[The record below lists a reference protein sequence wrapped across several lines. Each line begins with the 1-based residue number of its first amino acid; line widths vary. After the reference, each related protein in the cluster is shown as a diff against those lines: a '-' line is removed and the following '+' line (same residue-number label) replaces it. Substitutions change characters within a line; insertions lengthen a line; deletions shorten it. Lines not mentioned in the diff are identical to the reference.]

1 VRRLPRI
8 THLAVIAALIFTAA
22 AWILFSGQISPP
34 TVRAIDD
41 LALPVLSFIA
51 AAFFAIT
58 ARSEQGRARAAW
70 VLMAVALAAFG
81 VGEAIW
87 CYDDLFIRE
96 VPFPSSAD
104 AFFLLFPAGV
114 GAALLFLRNRTN
126 RESQGRIFFDG
137 LIVAGSLFIVSWT
150 LVLKHIYEAGA
161 ATRLEFV
168 LLMAYPVADI
178 VILTIAASVL
188 ATALAGQR
196 VTISLLVLGLLAMVL
211 ADSGYAYLSSQAEY
225 VAGSRLDIVWIAGL
239 LLLTLAAVSG
249 RQTGLS
255 DRAADEMPGWA
266 SVWLPY
272 APLMLAGFVAVARPP
287 APVTSGPLLPV
298 GALLAVTVLARQLLA
313 VGETRRLMARVADR
327 ARHDPLTGLANR
339 VLFQDRLAQAGEC
352 SNVAESMSVLALD
365 LNHFKMVNDTL
376 GHGIGDELLCAVADR
391 IRACVRDDDVVA
403 RLGGDEFAVLVVG
416 SPVRA
421 RRLADRVV
429 ESFDTPFLIGGHEL
443 LIRPSVGLAT
453 NECAAESNSSDQLLN
468 QADIAMYS
476 GKRSGAAGV
485 HVFSAESQLIDTVD
499 QALDERDSRL
509 RAVDGAMAVRL
520 LAELRDALDQNDLV
534 LLYQP
539 KFDLLT
545 ARLVGVEALLRWQ
558 HPARGLLGPD
568 EFLPLVRRD
577 DLMSAITDFVIHQA
591 LDDASRWRSVSDS
604 VPVAINLPAPALVD
618 LELPARLL
626 RALAEHRIA
635 AAALTIEITED
646 LYVGNLD
653 HARAVLNLLRQNGI
667 RVAID
672 DFGSGYSA
680 LSYLREL
687 TIDEVKLDRDFI
699 ALILV
704 DSRAAAVVRAV
715 VNLAHELGLT
725 TVAEGVENAETAA
738 RLREY
743 GCDVGQ
749 GYFFSPPLSAEG
761 VVDDLLRQNY
771 SAGSSFSEIE
781 LMQ

>member
-1 VRRLPRI
+1 MSSLPRI
-8 THLAVIAALIFTAA
+8 TPLAVIAALIFTAS
-22 AWILFSGQISPP
+22 AWLLFSGQVPHP

-41 LALPVLSFIA
+41 LALPLLSFVA
-51 AAFFAIT
+51 ATFFAIT

-70 VLMAVALAAFG
+70 AMMSLALAAFG

-87 CYDDLFIRE
+87 CYHDLFRKE

-104 AFFLLFPAGV
+104 AFFLFFPVGV
-114 GAALLFLRNRTN
+114 CAALLLLRNRAN
-126 RESQGRIFFDG
+126 RESQGRIVFDG
-137 LIVAGSLFIVSWT
+137 LIVAGSLFLVSWT
-150 LVLKHIYEAGA
+150 LVLKHIYESGA

-178 VILTIAASVL
+178 VTLTIAASVL
-188 ATALAGQR
+188 ATAVTGER
-196 VTISLLVLGLLAMVL
+196 VTMSLLTLGVLAMVL

-225 VAGSRLDIVWIAGL
+225 VAGSRLDIVWVAGL
-239 LLLTLAAVSG
+239 LLLTLAAAAG

-255 DRAADEMPGWA
+255 DRGADELPGWA

-272 APLMLAGFVAVARPP
+272 IPLMVALIVAITQESG
-287 APVTSGPLLPV
+287 ALSSGPTLPV
-298 GALLAVTVLARQLLA
+298 ALLLVITVLARQLLA
-313 VGETRRLMARVADR
+313 VRETRRLMARVADR
-327 ARHDPLTGLANR
+327 ALHDPLTGLANR
-339 VLFQDRLAQAGEC
+339 VLFQDRLAQAGEYPF
-352 SNVAESMSVLALD
+352 VGESMSVLALD
-365 LNHFKMVNDTL
+365 LNHFKLVNDTL
-376 GHGIGDELLCAVADR
+376 GHGTGDELLCGVADR
-391 IRACVRDDDVVA
+391 IRACVRDDDLVA

-416 SPVRA
+416 SAARA

-429 ESFDTPFLIGGHEL
+429 ESFDKPFRIGGHEL

-453 NECAAESNSSDQLLN
+453 TACGAGQNSGAQLLN
-468 QADIAMYS
+468 QADVAMYS

-485 HVFSAESQLIDTVD
+485 HVFKAETQSTDTVD
-499 QALDERDSRL
+499 QALAERDTRL
-509 RAVDGAMAVRL
+509 RAVDGAMTVRL
-520 LAELRDALDQNDLV
+520 LAELHDALDQRELV

-545 ARLVGVEALLRWQ
+545 ARVVGIEALLRWQ
-558 HPARGLLGPD
+558 HPERGLLGPD
-568 EFLPLVRRD
+568 EFLTLIRRD
-577 DLMSAITDFVIHQA
+577 DLMVAITDFVIHRA
-591 LDDASRWRSVSDS
+591 LDDASRWQSESEAI
-604 VPVAINLPAPALVD
+604 PVAINLPAPAVVD
-618 LELPARLL
+618 RDLPDRLM
-626 RALAEHRIA
+626 RALDEHRIA

-646 LYVGNLD
+646 LYVDNLD
-653 HARAVLNLLRQNGI
+653 HAGDVLNLLRQNGI

-680 LSYLREL
+680 LSYLRDL
-687 TIDEVKLDRDFI
+687 AIDEVKLDRDFI
-699 ALILV
+699 APILV
-704 DSRAAAVVRAV
+704 DPRAAAVVRAV
-715 VNLAHELGLT
+715 VNLAHELGLV

-749 GYFFSPPLSAEG
+749 GYFFSPPLSAQQ
-761 VVDDLLRQNY
+761 VVDLLVRDY

>member
-1 VRRLPRI
+1 MWLLPRI
-8 THLAVIAALIFTAA
+8 TPLAIIAALIFTAA
-22 AWILFSGQISPP
+22 AWLLFGGQVPPP

-41 LALPVLSFIA
+41 LALPVLSFMA
-51 AAFFAIT
+51 AAFFVIT

-70 VLMAVALAAFG
+70 VMMAVALAAFG
-81 VGEAIW
+81 IGEAIW
-87 CYDDLFIRE
+87 CYHDLFRKE
-96 VPFPSSAD
+96 VPFPSTAD
-104 AFFLLFPAGV
+104 AFFLFFPVGV
-114 GAALLFLRNRTN
+114 CAALLLLRDRAS
-126 RESQGRIFFDG
+126 RESQGRIIFDG

-150 LVLKHIYEAGA
+150 LVLKHIYETGA

-168 LLMAYPVADI
+168 LLMTYPVADI

-188 ATALAGQR
+188 AAVVTGQR
-196 VTISLLVLGLLAMVL
+196 VTISLLALGLLAMVL

-225 VAGSRLDIVWIAGL
+225 VAGSRLDVVWVAGL
-239 LLLTLAAVSG
+239 LLLTLAAAAG

-255 DRAADEMPGWA
+255 DRAADELPGWA

-272 APLMLAGFVAVARPP
+272 TPMMVALIVAITQLPG
-287 APVTSGPLLPV
+287 AVSSGPTLPV
-298 GALLAVTVLARQLLA
+298 ALLLVITVLARQLLA
-313 VGETRRLMARVADR
+313 VRETRRLMARVADR
-327 ARHDPLTGLANR
+327 ALHDPLTGLANR
-339 VLFQDRLAQAGEC
+339 VLFQDRLVQAAEYTHDG
-352 SNVAESMSVLALD
+352 ESMSALALD

-376 GHGIGDELLCAVADR
+376 GHGIGDALLCAVADR
-391 IRACVRDDDVVA
+391 IRACVRDEDLVA
-403 RLGGDEFAVLVVG
+403 RLGGDEFAVLIVG
-416 SPVRA
+416 SPARA

-429 ESFDTPFLIGGHEL
+429 ESFDKPFLIAGHEL

-453 NECAAESNSSDQLLN
+453 TQCAAGQTSGEHLLN
-468 QADIAMYS
+468 QADIAMYA
-476 GKRSGAAGV
+476 GKRSGVAGV
-485 HVFSAESQLIDTVD
+485 HVFSAETQLTDSAD
-499 QALDERDSRL
+499 QALVDRNSQL
-509 RAVDGAMAVRL
+509 RAVDGATAVRL
-520 LAELRDALDQNDLV
+520 LAELHDALDQCELV

-558 HPARGLLGPD
+558 HPVRGLLGPD

-591 LDDASRWRSVSDS
+591 LADASRWRSVSES

-618 LELPARLL
+618 LELPPRLL
-626 RALAEHRIA
+626 RVLAEHRIE

-646 LYVGNLD
+646 LYLDNLD
-653 HARAVLNLLRQNGI
+653 HARDVLNLLRQSGI

-680 LSYLREL
+680 LSYLRDL
-687 TIDEVKLDRDFI
+687 IIDEVKLDRDFI
-699 ALILV
+699 APILV
-704 DSRAAAVVRAV
+704 DPRAAAVVRAV
-715 VNLAHELGLT
+715 VSLAHELGLT

-749 GYFFSPPLSAEG
+749 GYFFSPPLSADG
-761 VVDDLLRQNY
+761 VVDLLGQNY
-771 SAGSSFSEIE
+771 SAGNSFSEIE

>member
-1 VRRLPRI
+1 MPRI
-8 THLAVIAALIFTAA
+8 TPLPVIAALIFTAS
-22 AWILFSGQISPP
+22 AWLLFGGQVPPP

-41 LALPVLSFIA
+41 LALPLLSFVA
-51 AAFFAIT
+51 ATFFAIT

-70 VLMAVALAAFG
+70 AMMALALAAFG

-87 CYDDLFIRE
+87 CYHDLFRKE

-104 AFFLLFPAGV
+104 AFFLFFPVGV
-114 GAALLFLRNRTN
+114 CAALLLLRNRAN
-126 RESQGRIFFDG
+126 RESQGRIVFDG
-137 LIVAGSLFIVSWT
+137 LIVAGSLFLVSWT

-178 VILTIAASVL
+178 VTLTIAASVL
-188 ATALAGQR
+188 ATAVTGER
-196 VTISLLVLGLLAMVL
+196 VTMSLLTLGVLAMVL

-239 LLLTLAAVSG
+239 LLLTLAAAVG

-255 DRAADEMPGWA
+255 DRGADELPGWA

-272 APLMLAGFVAVARPP
+272 IPLMVALIVAITQESG
-287 APVTSGPLLPV
+287 ALSSGPTLPV
-298 GALLAVTVLARQLLA
+298 ALLLVITVLARQLLA
-313 VGETRRLMARVADR
+313 VRETRRLMARVADR
-327 ARHDPLTGLANR
+327 ALHDPLTGLANR
-339 VLFQDRLAQAGEC
+339 VLFQDRLAQAGEHAH
-352 SNVAESMSVLALD
+352 VGESMSVLALD
-365 LNHFKMVNDTL
+365 LNHFKLVNDTL
-376 GHGIGDELLCAVADR
+376 GHGTGDELLCGVADR
-391 IRACVRDDDVVA
+391 IRACVRDDDLVA

-416 SPVRA
+416 SAARA

-429 ESFDTPFLIGGHEL
+429 ESFDKPFRIGGHEL

-453 NECAAESNSSDQLLN
+453 TACGAGQNSGAQLLN
-468 QADIAMYS
+468 QADVAMYS

-485 HVFSAESQLIDTVD
+485 HVFNAETQSTDTVD
-499 QALDERDSRL
+499 QALAERDTRL
-509 RAVDGAMAVRL
+509 RAVDGAMTVRL
-520 LAELRDALDQNDLV
+520 LAELHDALDQRDLI

-545 ARLVGVEALLRWQ
+545 ARIVGVEALLRWQ
-558 HPARGLLGPD
+558 HPERGLLGPD
-568 EFLPLVRRD
+568 EFLPLIRRD
-577 DLMSAITDFVIHQA
+577 DLMVAITDFVIHRA
-591 LDDASRWRSVSDS
+591 LDDASRWRSESEAI
-604 VPVAINLPAPALVD
+604 PVAINLPAPAVVD
-618 LELPARLL
+618 RDLPDRLM
-626 RALAEHRIA
+626 RALDEHRIE

-646 LYVGNLD
+646 LYLDNLD
-653 HARAVLNLLRQNGI
+653 HAGDVLNLLRQNGI

-680 LSYLREL
+680 LSYLRDL

-699 ALILV
+699 APILV
-704 DSRAAAVVRAV
+704 DPRAAAVVRAV
-715 VNLAHELGLT
+715 VNLAHELGLV

-749 GYFFSPPLSAEG
+749 GYFFSPPLSAQQ
-761 VVDDLLRQNY
+761 VVDLLVQDY